1 MNDIVRLQ
9 NIRLFP
15 LVVTAVSLVQPA
27 YAKGAPAPTR
37 QSLTPAVMKYL
48 RARGNFC
55 MAKYD
60 WPIDVGP
67 ADRAARSRDSL
78 QLPVLESLGV
88 VSSSPLPDDPTVT
101 RYQLTEKGRQSYL
114 ARKIPAKGPQG
125 EPIEHSGDFCPVRL
139 SLDRV
144 VSWES
149 TGTGEQTQLSVK
161 YTYKIE
167 HAAEWAADPAARQ
180 VFPMMARLMDGAGKM
195 ELAQAFRWSGR
206 AWEALPPGG

>member
-1 MNDIVRLQ
+1 MKDIRC
-9 NIRLFP
+9 FP
-15 LVVTAVSLVQPA
+15 GVIAGIATAVGLLQPA
-27 YAKGAPAPTR
+27 YSARVPKPTAK
-37 QSLTPAVMKYL
+37 SLTPAVVKYL
-48 RARGNFC
+48 SDRGNFC

-60 WPIDVGP
+60 WPIDVRP
-67 ADRAARSRDSL
+67 ADRAARSRDSI

-88 VSSSPLPDDPTVT
+88 VSSSPLPDDPNVT

-114 ARKIPAKGPQG
+114 SQKTVSKGPQG
-125 EPIEHSGDFCPVRL
+125 EPVEHAGDFCPAHL

-149 TGTGEQTQLSVK
+149 TGTGEPTQLTVK

-167 HAAEWAADPAARQ
+167 LAAQWASDTAARQ
-180 VFPMMARLMDGAGKM
+180 VFPMMARLMDGAGRM
-195 ELAQAFRWSGR
+195 ELEQAFRWSGR